1 MEKYPTR
8 MNHINYSGTKCKVR
22 PSWTLRLTQIIGVG
36 TFIWMIFLV
45 TGIQSDDWQAILYTW
60 IQNVFIT
67 FLTWESL
74 EYSIVQLEK
83 IISWRQHAIVRFI
96 AQALLVPLVS
106 SLTIG
111 VPLLLFSWIYN
122 GDIQINSGFRIMM
135 VIGILISLLMST
147 IFSAMDFYRQ
157 SLQSAIEVEQLQ
169 EEGLKSQLETLRQ
182 QVNPHFLFN
191 SLNVLSALIPMDS
204 DRAQIFVQQMSKV
217 YRYVLDAGKSEFV
230 EIQEELDFLEAY
242 GFLLQQRFGNAL
254 IWDIQQEAELKGKV
268 PSLALQLLAENAVK
282 HNVVSI
288 SKPLT
293 IQVVAGKGIVRVINN
308 FQKKNVTEPS
318 TEIGL
323 NNIVQRYLLSGYSLP
338 EIIQSEQSFE
348 VVLPLISV

>member
-1 MEKYPTR
+1 MGKNLVIR
-8 MNHINYSGTKCKVR
+8 SDTKCKVR
-22 PSWTLRLTQIIGVG
+22 PSWTLRIAQVLGVG
-36 TFIWMIFLV
+36 TFIWVVFLL
-45 TGIQSDDWQAILYTW
+45 TGFQSDDWQGILYTW
-60 IQNVFIT
+60 VQNVLIT

-74 EYSIVQLEK
+74 EYSILRLEWLLP
-83 IISWRQHAIVRFI
+83 WRQRPVLRFVT
-96 AQALLVPLVS
+96 QAVWVPTVS

-111 VPLLLFSWIYN
+111 IPMLIFSWLYN
-122 GDIQINSGFRIMM
+122 GEIEINTGFRIML
-135 VIGILISLLMST
+135 VIGILISLLIST

-191 SLNVLSALIPMDS
+191 SLNVLSALIPLDS
-204 DRAQIFVQQMSKV
+204 DRAQIFVHQMSKV

-254 IWDIQQEAELKGKV
+254 SWDIQQEAGLKGKV

-293 IQVVAGKGIVRVINN
+293 IQVIAGSGTVRVLNN
-308 FQKKNVTEPS
+308 LQKKNVTEPS

-338 EIIQSEQSFE
+338 EIIQSERSFE
-348 VVLPLISV
+348 VVLPLI

>member
-1 MEKYPTR
+1 
-8 MNHINYSGTKCKVR
+8 
-22 PSWTLRLTQIIGVG
+22 LRIAQVLGVG
-36 TFIWMIFLV
+36 TFIWVVFLL
-45 TGIQSDDWQAILYTW
+45 TGFQSDDWQGILYTW
-60 IQNVFIT
+60 VQNVLIT

-74 EYSIVQLEK
+74 EYSILRLEWLLP
-83 IISWRQHAIVRFI
+83 WRQRPVLRFVT
-96 AQALLVPLVS
+96 QAVWVPTVS

-111 VPLLLFSWIYN
+111 IPMLIFSWLYN
-122 GDIQINSGFRIMM
+122 GEIEINTGFRIML
-135 VIGILISLLMST
+135 VIGILISLLIST

-191 SLNVLSALIPMDS
+191 SLNVLSALIPLDS
-204 DRAQIFVQQMSKV
+204 DRAQIFVHQMSKV

-254 IWDIQQEAELKGKV
+254 SWDIQQEAGLKGKV

-293 IQVVAGKGIVRVINN
+293 IQVIAGSGTVRVLNN
-308 FQKKNVTEPS
+308 LQKKNVTEPS

-338 EIIQSEQSFE
+338 EIIQSERSFE
-348 VVLPLISV
+348 VVLPLI

>member
-1 MEKYPTR
+1 
-8 MNHINYSGTKCKVR
+8 MNPINYSGTKCKVR
-22 PSWTLRLTQIIGVG
+22 PSWSLRLAQVFGVG
-36 TFIWMIFLV
+36 TFIWVIFLM
-45 TGIQSDDWQAILYTW
+45 TGFQSDDWQGILYTW
-60 IQNVFIT
+60 IQNVLIT

-74 EYSIVQLEK
+74 EYSILQLEK
-83 IISWRQHAIVRFI
+83 LLSWRQHPVWRFI

-106 SLTIG
+106 SFTIG
-111 VPLLLFSWIYN
+111 IPMLLFSVIYN
-122 GDIQINSGFRIMM
+122 GEIEINTGFRIMM
-135 VIGILISLLMST
+135 VIGILISLLVST

-204 DRAQIFVQQMSKV
+204 ERAQIFVQQMSKV

-254 IWDIQQEAELKGKV
+254 IWDIQQEVGLKGKV

-293 IQVVAGKGIVRVINN
+293 IQVIAGKGIVRVINN
-308 FQKKNVTEPS
+308 FQKKNVTESS

-348 VVLPLISV
+348 VVLPLILV